1 MQTTVRN
8 AEYTKKYNRN
18 LVIKLL
24 MAEPMFR
31 SELARKTGLTR
42 ATISNIVDELIA
54 EGLVL
59 EEKGTVQKKG
69 RTPVPLILN
78 ETGLYAVGVYMSRAS
93 FSVGLVNIKGEII
106 SIKELSPDFAKTTG
120 EMLTLIAAIIN
131 ELVIKS
137 KIERKKILGVGIS
150 SPGPVD
156 HSNGT
161 ILNPPSFE
169 NWHNTDVVTPINN
182 LTGMNTILE
191 NTAYSIATYELTYGN
206 ARNIS
211 SFVLLLIDSGVGCG
225 IVSNGKLYKGAHA
238 LSGEIGHSSINY
250 WGERCSCGNY
260 GCLEL
265 YASIPNLLKRFGLPA
280 AAWKNVVSKARN
292 NDPDAI
298 RILNQECEYL
308 VAGIINTVNMLDVEA
323 VILEGDIMDAFD
335 IISPFLEKQINE
347 KIITRSFGKMRILP
361 SCSHKNHQIST
372 AANIVFNNYFNI

>member
-1 MQTTVRN
+1 
-8 AEYTKKYNRN
+8 
-18 LVIKLL
+18 
-24 MAEPMFR
+24 MAR
-31 SELARKTGLTR
+31 
-42 ATISNIVDELIA
+42 
-54 EGLVL
+54 
-59 EEKGTVQKKG
+59 
-69 RTPVPLILN
+69 
-78 ETGLYAVGVYMSRAS
+78 
-93 FSVGLVNIKGEII
+93 
-106 SIKELSPDFAKTTG
+106 
-120 EMLTLIAAIIN
+120 
-131 ELVIKS
+131 
-137 KIERKKILGVGIS
+137 
-150 SPGPVD
+150 
-156 HSNGT
+156 

-298 RILNQECEYL
+298 RILNQECRVSCCRYNQYREY
-308 VAGIINTVNMLDVEA
+308 A
-323 VILEGDIMDAFD
+323 
-335 IISPFLEKQINE
+335 
-347 KIITRSFGKMRILP
+347 
-361 SCSHKNHQIST
+361 
-372 AANIVFNNYFNI
+372 